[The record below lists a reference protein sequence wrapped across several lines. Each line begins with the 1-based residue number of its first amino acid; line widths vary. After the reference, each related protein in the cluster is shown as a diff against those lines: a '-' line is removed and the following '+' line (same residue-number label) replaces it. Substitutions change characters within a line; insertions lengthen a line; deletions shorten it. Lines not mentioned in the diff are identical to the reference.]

1 MGTHPPFPGSHNGG
15 VFKSSHLSTIVLFFI
30 IQVVLGLSLWHM
42 GSIVAAHRLSYP
54 TVCGILVPQ
63 SGLELESAA
72 SEGSNHWTTRKV
84 ARWWFLTSF
93 EVRGSSKSAKSFGSY
108 AQRNTNVHMYVY
120 KIIREIQ
127 KKILYSEIDFW
138 RTFIFNHIYFHN
150 FKL

>member
-1 MGTHPPFPGSHNGG
+1 M
-15 VFKSSHLSTIVLFFI
+15 
-30 IQVVLGLSLWHM
+30 LGFSLWHI
-42 GSIVAAHRLSYP
+42 GSTVAAHRLSYP

-63 SGLELESAA
+63 SGVGRQIL
-72 SEGSNHWTTRKV
+72 NHLTTRKV
-84 ARWWFLTSF
+84 ARRWFLASF

-108 AQRNTNVHMYVY
+108 AQRNTNIHTYVY

-138 RTFIFNHIYFHN
+138 RAFIFNHIYFHN